1 MVGGRPKRA
10 LCFELAARRTVGT
23 LGQFAPSSGGVGAS
37 SQDHL
42 AWKNVPKSFDTYF
55 IADNYGKHLTPKSK
69 AGSPHSRDST
79 YASLRPMALTQPGG
93 STGLRNKSFL
103 AGRSQ
108 LEQTG
113 RENRSSPSEC

>member
-10 LCFELAARRTVGT
+10 FCFELAARRTVGT
-23 LGQFAPSSGGVGAS
+23 LGQFAPSPGGVGAS

-69 AGSPHSRDST
+69 AGSQHSRDST
-79 YASLRPMALTQPGG
+79 YALRPMALTQPGG

-108 LEQTG
+108 QTG
-113 RENRSSPSEC
+113 RENRSSSSEC